1 MTYVDNERKPGLDWS
16 ALNLDGDPVP
26 GDCGDVSLL
35 ADRYA
40 DRSVTCSQIEHVLE
54 EAISDRV
61 SFKGKSAIA
70 MHNAIQDSIGIVHKL
85 AQAFEGASKAM
96 QTWAYA
102 LQEFQQTADSLCQ
115 QAMEKRSTIGK
126 TQQLLN
132 DARTS
137 YSQMMSQEDAAYD
150 DLANAS
156 SLVNRYNGDLT
167 DLNDD
172 VRSLTYQVQDC
183 EDEYHSKGK
192 DLSGDIETHLSTLQE
207 ISNGLT
213 QVQHFRTCIGVFEAT
228 GHTSLAIGKRA
239 FKNANV
245 VTGQKILGKMERYT
259 GNLEI
264 PMKVPKHISKWR
276 QVVRG
281 GIKGSIVGSLLD
293 GALDGAQTYS
303 ERDEQY
309 GADTARQDAWWHF
322 GISTVAGVVGGTVS
336 VLATGAAAGAVA
348 GSVVPGLG
356 TVVGAA
362 AGAIAGLAVG
372 SVISSAGDAFYDSV
386 VGRGEGDGFWD
397 KLGNNLKF
405 W

>member
-1 MTYVDNERKPGLDWS
+1 MAYVDNERKPGLDWS

-85 AQAFEGASKAM
+85 AQAFEGAGKAM
-96 QTWAYA
+96 QSWAYA

-137 YSQMMSQEDAAYD
+137 YSQMMSQGDAAYD
-150 DLANAS
+150 DLVNAS
-156 SLVNRYNGDLT
+156 SLVNRYDGDLT

-172 VRSLTYQVQDC
+172 LLNLTYQMQDC

-192 DLSGDIETHLSTLQE
+192 ELSGDIETHLSLMQE
-207 ISNGLT
+207 IGNGLT
-213 QVQHFRTCIGVFEAT
+213 QVQHFRTYISSYESACYGVMAV
-228 GHTSLAIGKRA
+228 GRLASEKV
-239 FKNANV
+239 NV
-245 VTGQKILGKMERYT
+245 EVGTKFLETLDKYT
-259 GNLEI
+259 GNVPL
-264 PMKVPKHISKWR
+264 KQPKHAPKIHN
-276 QVVRG
+276 VV
-281 GIKGSIVGSLLD
+281 KGTIVGSLLD
-293 GALDGAQTYS
+293 GALDGAQTFLS
-303 ERDEQY
+303 RDEQY
-309 GADTARQDAWWHF
+309 GTDAAVQDGLVHF
-322 GISTVAGVVGGTVS
+322 GISAVSSFAGGVAGAGVGAEV
-336 VLATGAAAGAVA
+336 GAMV
-348 GSVVPGLG
+348 GSVVPGAG

-362 AGAIAGLAVG
+362 VGAFGGLVLG
-372 SVISSAGDAFYDSV
+372 SLASGIGDAFYDSV